1 MYEIVKITKKRNS
14 NYNLY
19 IKDYKEEKIEI
30 HLDILY
36 SYSLYAIREVD
47 EETFEEMLLE
57 NQKKLA
63 KQQALRILSSSSK
76 TRKELIN
83 RLRQKKFT
91 QDAVDYAM
99 NFVDKYEFINE
110 EDMAEKLVSGVYKHK
125 KYSKKKIQNELRQ
138 KGIDYEVINELVS
151 DIDDEEEYENAM
163 HFAQKKYKSIS
174 AKDNETIKKRLISAL
189 SYRGF
194 NYDIIRKVID
204 KIIYDD

>member
-36 SYSLYAIREVD
+36 SYSLYSIREID
-47 EETFEEMLLE
+47 EKKFEEMLIE

-63 KQQALRILSSSSK
+63 KQQALKILSSSSK
-76 TRKELIN
+76 TRKELIIK
-83 RLRQKKFT
+83 LRQKKFT

-99 NFVDKYEFINE
+99 SFVDNYEFINE
-110 EDMAEKLVSGVYKHK
+110 EDMAEKLVSGAYKRK
-125 KYSKKKIQNELRQ
+125 KYSKRKIQNELRQ
-138 KGIDYEVINELVS
+138 KGIDYEVINELTS
-151 DIDDEEEYENAM
+151 DIDDDEEYENAM

-174 AKDNETIKKRLISAL
+174 AKDNETIKRRLISAL

>member
-36 SYSLYAIREVD
+36 SYSLYSIREID
-47 EETFEEMLLE
+47 EKKFEEMLIE

-63 KQQALRILSSSSK
+63 KQQALKILSSSSK
-76 TRKELIN
+76 TRKELIIK
-83 RLRQKKFT
+83 LRQKKFT
-91 QDAVDYAM
+91 QDAIDYAM
-99 NFVDKYEFINE
+99 SFVDNYEFINE
-110 EDMAEKLVSGVYKHK
+110 EDMAEKLVSGAYKRK
-125 KYSKKKIQNELRQ
+125 KYSKRKIQNELRQ
-138 KGIDYEVINELVS
+138 KGIDYEVINELTS
-151 DIDDEEEYENAM
+151 DIDDDEEYENAM

-174 AKDNETIKKRLISAL
+174 TKDNETIKRRLISAL

>member
-36 SYSLYAIREVD
+36 SYSLYSIREVD

-110 EDMAEKLVSGVYKHK
+110 EDMAEKLVSGAYKRK
-125 KYSKKKIQNELRQ
+125 KYSKRKIQNELRQ

-151 DIDDEEEYENAM
+151 DIDDDEEYENAM

-174 AKDNETIKKRLISAL
+174 TKDNETIKRRLISAL

>member
-36 SYSLYAIREVD
+36 SYSLYSIREID
-47 EETFEEMLLE
+47 EKKFEEMLIE

-63 KQQALRILSSSSK
+63 KQQALKILSSSSK
-76 TRKELIN
+76 TRKELIIK
-83 RLRQKKFT
+83 LRQKKFT
-91 QDAVDYAM
+91 QDAIDYAM
-99 NFVDKYEFINE
+99 SFVDNYEFINE
-110 EDMAEKLVSGVYKHK
+110 EDMAEKLVSGAYKRK
-125 KYSKKKIQNELRQ
+125 KYSKRKIQNELRQ
-138 KGIDYEVINELVS
+138 KGIDYEVINELTS
-151 DIDDEEEYENAM
+151 DIDDDEEYENAM

-174 AKDNETIKKRLISAL
+174 AKDNETIKRRLISAL

>member
-63 KQQALRILSSSSK
+63 KQQALKILSSSSK
-76 TRKELIN
+76 TRKELIIK
-83 RLRQKKFT
+83 LRQKKFT
-91 QDAVDYAM
+91 QNAIDYAM
-99 NFVDKYEFINE
+99 SFVDNYEFINE
-110 EDMAEKLVSGVYKHK
+110 EDMAEKLVSGAYKRK
-125 KYSKKKIQNELRQ
+125 KYSKRKIQNELRQ

-151 DIDDEEEYENAM
+151 DIDDDEEYENAM

-174 AKDNETIKKRLISAL
+174 TKDNETIKRRLISAL

>member
-36 SYSLYAIREVD
+36 SYSLYSIREID
-47 EETFEEMLLE
+47 EKKFEEMLIE

-63 KQQALRILSSSSK
+63 KQQALKILSSSSK
-76 TRKELIN
+76 TRKELIIK
-83 RLRQKKFT
+83 LRQKKFT
-91 QDAVDYAM
+91 QNAIDYAM
-99 NFVDKYEFINE
+99 SFVDNYEFINE
-110 EDMAEKLVSGVYKHK
+110 EDMAEKLVSGAYKRK
-125 KYSKKKIQNELRQ
+125 KYSKRKIQNELRQ

-151 DIDDEEEYENAM
+151 DIDDDEEYENAM

-174 AKDNETIKKRLISAL
+174 TKDNKTIKRRLISAL

>member
-36 SYSLYAIREVD
+36 SYSLYSIREID
-47 EETFEEMLLE
+47 EKKFEEMLLE

-63 KQQALRILSSSSK
+63 KQQALKILSSSSK
-76 TRKELIN
+76 TRKELIIK
-83 RLRQKKFT
+83 LRQKKFT

-174 AKDNETIKKRLISAL
+174 AKDNETIKRRLISAL

>member
-110 EDMAEKLVSGVYKHK
+110 EDMAEKLVSGAYKHK
-125 KYSKKKIQNELRQ
+125 KYSKRKIQNELRQ
-138 KGIDYEVINELVS
+138 KGIDYEVINELTS
-151 DIDDEEEYENAM
+151 DIDDDEEYENAM

-174 AKDNETIKKRLISAL
+174 AKDNETIKRRLISAL